1 MQAMAC
7 RFGYTNLEQ
16 PLQDIEEVLGE
27 ELGMEIIVTRF
38 NLYLNQS
45 KERNLLSFGKVLQCF
60 LELPYKLNVKCNILP
75 VIIRC
80 LEN

>member
-45 KERNLLSFGKVLQCF
+45 VIFFGRKGFSTTSKFAVLRKTTETYLC
-60 LELPYKLNVKCNILP
+60 
-75 VIIRC
+75 
-80 LEN
+80 

>member
-45 KERNLLSFGKVLQCF
+45 KERNLL
-60 LELPYKLNVKCNILP
+60 
-75 VIIRC
+75 
-80 LEN
+80 

>member
-1 MQAMAC
+1 MLQAMAC

-16 PLQDIEEVLGE
+16 HLQDIEEVLGE

-45 KERNLLSFGKVLQCF
+45 KERNLL
-60 LELPYKLNVKCNILP
+60 
-75 VIIRC
+75 
-80 LEN
+80 